1 MTGMQELWQAF
12 DAVLG
17 GGETSALLVVGPPR
31 CGKTEFAFEALMRAL
46 ERNHG
51 GGAMMT
57 VSGRVTAD
65 RLGNRAIRRMGASMK
80 ARPVTTLS
88 ALAFAVIADARRYED
103 LPAPRLLNGAEQ
115 DALLRRVVA
124 AHLGHAEA
132 GNLCDTCVLLRE
144 YFADDRWTDTVAPAR
159 EQSGGATT
167 MAMFERGVSSS
178 FVDQLRDMLA
188 RINELG
194 ASFAHEREYVGE
206 AAGTGRNAD
215 RIAVQWR
222 LAFALRREYVRAIEH
237 TYPGEYRLDA
247 SRLLVEAAA
256 VLRRVQAE
264 EVRLQPETVPAVLV
278 VDDFHDATLAGL
290 RFLEALAVAGVRLV
304 LVGNPDEAV
313 QTFRGSYP
321 EYLMG
326 CAVRGPLHAALHRI
340 PVSDTPAD
348 AAAPTYRD
356 LLASRISLSIPSP
369 EPDDTPMPQ
378 RPGKLPRYAGS
389 LPIRRLDEPGANAD
403 AGLGTSR
410 LEDGT
415 VATTLYKSPREEMDD
430 VVWRMKRLHLDQGIA
445 WNDMAIIAHD
455 NATVRSFGERLRRD
469 GVPVRY
475 SSVTRPLKDEP
486 FVQGLFALIELA
498 LLRRR
503 GIDAVDLPL
512 ATLSSYVRAR
522 VATLM
527 ACPLVAAGTQSA
539 EGAPA
544 RLAPVESAMS
554 ALESLAAVVQESAE
568 AVGADGQRHLAAL
581 IESWERYRDAVNE
594 HRQAARRA
602 AAVNV
607 DDGVLTGETADDELP
622 FGQRAMYL
630 MLAFDNPK
638 APATPVLDSLGAI
651 LGRDPQAVAFRRLW
665 DMVGRVADGMDRL
678 PNREAQYTLALAWNE
693 TGVAGSW
700 QRAALRNDVAGRA
713 ANDRLDVAMRLFQ
726 FAADGSAGED
736 IVAFMDQVRSMQ
748 IEADSL
754 AHVGPVEQAV
764 TLTTPA
770 GAAGNHWRHVWLPAV
785 QQDVWPNLAERA
797 TLFGGEDLADLM
809 LHGRIGDADPT
820 HCDARLA
827 AVLSSEKKNLLVAVT
842 RADETLTISATWNED
857 CTPSDFLYGYLP
869 ERFIRQR
876 DEAVFTRP
884 GGEAV
889 HDGDAISH
897 AGLDAD
903 PRGLVTAARITL
915 ACHGADSP
923 EGQDAASALALLAE
937 HGVRSA
943 DPEHWY
949 FVDLP
954 HDGAT
959 GGEAES
965 RAEARGGRHIVTL
978 SPSSVDG
985 IWSCPVCW
993 LLERRCSG
1001 PQSGGVHAGFGTI
1014 VHEVAQRGSEERLDM
1029 PGSMAAESTES
1040 RIAAVTERLMA
1051 IYRSLRRDPQGID
1064 SPTDRYDA
1072 MKLDRSAET
1081 MLTNIASYFVNGCD
1095 AAYPFRNAQY
1105 MSVGA
1110 LERAECEVEF
1120 TARFDIDDML
1130 AAYNAIPGIEPMT
1143 SGELLA
1149 VMGTL
1154 VGGWPE
1160 GMCDDLTIRL
1170 SGRIDRLEHRRYQD
1184 GREAVRLIDYK
1195 TGRKYA
1201 ITQIFNDLQLVCY
1214 QLGLAFPED
1223 RGCVGPS
1230 PRMPYIAQSGLFFVR
1245 EDDGPSR
1252 SREVESLHQPALL
1265 RNGAWNTEP
1274 FTLRY
1279 YFKDPQYLE
1288 IPELPETPPAGVRA
1302 AAWDQIVR
1310 LRGSQTLWAL
1320 TMVARVF
1327 YAAAASRSSLLIAH
1341 PTPDHVKHCRM
1352 KASCPACAGELN
1364 TVYETRQA

>member
-1 MTGMQELWQAF
+1 MTGMQELWQTF

-17 GGETSALLVVGPPR
+17 GGEASALLVVGPPR

-65 RLGNRAIRRMGASMK
+65 RLGDRAIRRMGASMK

-124 AHLGHAEA
+124 AHLDHAEA

-215 RIAVQWR
+215 RTAVQWR

-256 VLRRVQAE
+256 VLRRVQVE
-264 EVRLQPETVPAVLV
+264 EVRLQPETVPSVLV

-290 RFLEALAVAGVRLV
+290 RFLEALAAAGVRLV

-403 AGLGTSR
+403 AGLGTSP

-415 VATTLYKSPREEMDD
+415 VSTALYKSPREEMDD
-430 VVWRMKRLHLDQGIA
+430 VVWRMKRLHLDRGIA

-512 ATLSSYVRAR
+512 AALSSYVRAR

-527 ACPLVAAGTQSA
+527 ACPLVTAGTQSA

-544 RLAPVESAMS
+544 RLAPVESAMA
-554 ALESLAAVVQESAE
+554 ALESLAGVVQESAE
-568 AVGADGQRHLAAL
+568 TAGAEGQRHLAAL
-581 IESWERYRDAVNE
+581 IESWDRYRDAVDE
-594 HRQAARRA
+594 RRQAARRA
-602 AAVNV
+602 AAVSV
-607 DDGVLTGETADDELP
+607 DDGVLTGESADDELP

-630 MLAFDNPK
+630 MLAFDDPK

-651 LGRDPQAVAFRRLW
+651 LGRDPQAVAFRRMW

-678 PNREAQYTLALAWNE
+678 PNREAQYTLALAWNA
-693 TGVAGSW
+693 TGVAGVW

-754 AHVGPVEQAV
+754 AHVGPIEQAV

-809 LHGRIGDADPT
+809 LHGRIGGADPAG
-820 HCDARLA
+820 CDPRLA

-884 GGEAV
+884 GGQSA
-889 HDGDAISH
+889 DDDAESH

-903 PRGLVTAARITL
+903 PRGLVTAARIAL

-923 EGQDAASALALLAE
+923 EGRDAASALALLAE
-937 HGVRSA
+937 HGVRAA
-943 DPEHWY
+943 DPKQWY
-949 FVDLP
+949 FVDTADEDTS
-954 HDGAT
+954 DG
-959 GGEAES
+959 GPEGRSGS
-965 RAEARGGRHIVTL
+965 RNERHTVTL
-978 SPSSVDG
+978 SPSSVDS

-1001 PQSGGVHAGFGTI
+1001 PQSGGVRAGFGTL

-1029 PGSMAAESTES
+1029 PGAVAAEGAGN
-1040 RIAAVTERLMA
+1040 RIAAVSERLMA
-1051 IYRSLRRDPQGID
+1051 IYRSLRRDPQTIE
-1064 SPTDRYDA
+1064 SPTDRYA
-1072 MKLDRSAET
+1072 ALQLDRSAET
-1081 MLTNIASYFVNGCD
+1081 MMTHIATYFVNGCNP
-1095 AAYPFRNAQY
+1095 AYPFRNAEY

-1110 LERAECEVEF
+1110 LERVECEAEF
-1120 TARFDIDDML
+1120 TARFDVGDIL
-1130 AAYNAIPGIEPMT
+1130 AAYNAIPGVEPMT

-1160 GMCDDLTIRL
+1160 GICDDLTIRL

>member
-1 MTGMQELWQAF
+1 MTGMQELWQTF

-17 GGETSALLVVGPPR
+17 GGEASALLVVGPPR

-65 RLGNRAIRRMGASMK
+65 RLGDRAIRRMGASMK

-124 AHLGHAEA
+124 AHLDHAEA

-215 RIAVQWR
+215 RTAVQWR

-290 RFLEALAVAGVRLV
+290 RFLEALAAAGVRLV

-415 VATTLYKSPREEMDD
+415 VATALYKSPREEMDD

-568 AVGADGQRHLAAL
+568 TVGADGQRHLAAL

-665 DMVGRVADGMDRL
+665 DMIGRVADGMDWL

-713 ANDRLDVAMRLFQ
+713 ANDRLDVVMRLFQ

-809 LHGRIGDADPT
+809 LHGRIGGADPAG
-820 HCDARLA
+820 CDPRLA

-884 GGEAV
+884 GGQSA
-889 HDGDAISH
+889 DDDAESH

-903 PRGLVTAARITL
+903 PRGLVTAARIAL

-923 EGQDAASALALLAE
+923 EGRDAASALALLAE
-937 HGVRSA
+937 HGVRAA
-943 DPEHWY
+943 DPKQWY
-949 FVDLP
+949 FVDTADEDTS
-954 HDGAT
+954 DG
-959 GGEAES
+959 GPEGRSGS
-965 RAEARGGRHIVTL
+965 RNERHTVTL
-978 SPSSVDG
+978 SPSSVDS

-1001 PQSGGVHAGFGTI
+1001 PQSGGVRAGFGTL

-1029 PGSMAAESTES
+1029 PGAVATEGAGN
-1040 RIAAVTERLMA
+1040 RIAAVSERLMA
-1051 IYRSLRRDPQGID
+1051 IYRSLRRDPQTIE
-1064 SPTDRYDA
+1064 SPTDRYA
-1072 MKLDRSAET
+1072 ALQLDRSAET
-1081 MLTNIASYFVNGCD
+1081 MMTHIATYFVNGCNP
-1095 AAYPFRNAQY
+1095 AYPFRNAEY

-1110 LERAECEVEF
+1110 LERVECEAEF

-1160 GMCDDLTIRL
+1160 GICDDLTIRL
-1170 SGRIDRLEHRRYQD
+1170 SGRIDRLEHRRYGD

-1252 SREVESLHQPALL
+1252 SFEVESLHQPALL

-1274 FTLRY
+1274 FAGRY
-1279 YFKDPQYLE
+1279 HYKDPKYLE

-1302 AAWDQIVR
+1302 AAWNQIIR
-1310 LRGSQTLWAL
+1310 LRGTQTLWAL
-1320 TMVARVF
+1320 TMAARVF

>member
-1 MTGMQELWQAF
+1 MQELWQTF

-17 GGETSALLVVGPPR
+17 GGEASALLVVGPPR

-65 RLGNRAIRRMGASMK
+65 RLGDRAIRRMGASMK

-124 AHLGHAEA
+124 AHLDHAEA

-215 RIAVQWR
+215 RTAVQWR

-237 TYPGEYRLDA
+237 TYPSEYRLDA

-256 VLRRVQAE
+256 VLRRVQVE
-264 EVRLQPETVPAVLV
+264 EVRLQPETVPSVLV

-290 RFLEALAVAGVRLV
+290 RFLEALSAAGVRLV

-389 LPIRRLDEPGANAD
+389 LPIRRLDAPGANVD
-403 AGLGTSR
+403 AGLGASP

-415 VATTLYKSPREEMDD
+415 VSTALYKSPREEMDD
-430 VVWRMKRLHLDQGIA
+430 VVWRMKRLHLDRGIA

-512 ATLSSYVRAR
+512 AALSSYVRAR

-527 ACPLVAAGTQSA
+527 ACPLVTAGTQSA

-544 RLAPVESAMS
+544 RLAPVESAMA
-554 ALESLAAVVQESAE
+554 ALESLAGVVQESAE
-568 AVGADGQRHLAAL
+568 TAGAEGQRHLAAL
-581 IESWERYRDAVNE
+581 IESWDRYRDAVDE
-594 HRQAARRA
+594 RRQAARRA
-602 AAVNV
+602 AAVSV
-607 DDGVLTGETADDELP
+607 DDGVLTGESADDELP
-622 FGQRAMYL
+622 FGQHAMYL
-630 MLAFDNPK
+630 MLAFDDPK

-651 LGRDPQAVAFRRLW
+651 LGRDPQVVAFRRMW
-665 DMVGRVADGMDRL
+665 DMVGRVADGMGRL
-678 PNREAQYTLALAWNE
+678 SNREAQYTLALAWNA
-693 TGVAGSW
+693 TGVAGVW

-809 LHGRIGDADPT
+809 LHGRIGGADPAG
-820 HCDARLA
+820 CDPRLA

-884 GGEAV
+884 GGQSA
-889 HDGDAISH
+889 DDDAESH

-903 PRGLVTAARITL
+903 PRGLVTAARIAL

-923 EGQDAASALALLAE
+923 EGRDAASALALLAE
-937 HGVRSA
+937 HGVRAA
-943 DPEHWY
+943 DPKQWY
-949 FVDLP
+949 FVDTADEDTS
-954 HDGAT
+954 DG
-959 GGEAES
+959 GPEGRSGS
-965 RAEARGGRHIVTL
+965 RNERHTVTL
-978 SPSSVDG
+978 SPSSVDS

-1001 PQSGGVHAGFGTI
+1001 PQSGGVRAGFGTL

-1029 PGSMAAESTES
+1029 PGAVAAEGAGN
-1040 RIAAVTERLMA
+1040 RIAAVSERLMA
-1051 IYRSLRRDPQGID
+1051 IYRSLRRDPQTIE
-1064 SPTDRYDA
+1064 SPTDRYA
-1072 MKLDRSAET
+1072 ALQLDRSAET
-1081 MLTNIASYFVNGCD
+1081 MMTHIATYFVNGCNP
-1095 AAYPFRNAQY
+1095 AYPFRNAEY

-1110 LERAECEVEF
+1110 LERVECEAEF

-1160 GMCDDLTIRL
+1160 GICDDLTIRL

-1245 EDDGPSR
+1245 EDDGPSH

>member
-1 MTGMQELWQAF
+1 MQELWQTF

-17 GGETSALLVVGPPR
+17 GGEASALLVVGPPR

-65 RLGNRAIRRMGASMK
+65 RLGDRAIRRMGASMK

-124 AHLGHAEA
+124 AHLDHAEA

-215 RIAVQWR
+215 RTAVQWR

-256 VLRRVQAE
+256 VLRRVQVE
-264 EVRLQPETVPAVLV
+264 EVRLQPETVPSVLV

-290 RFLEALAVAGVRLV
+290 RFLEALAAAGVRLV

-389 LPIRRLDEPGANAD
+389 LPIRRLDAPGANVD
-403 AGLGTSR
+403 AGLGASP

-415 VATTLYKSPREEMDD
+415 VSTALYKSPREEMDD
-430 VVWRMKRLHLDQGIA
+430 VVWRMKRLHLDRGIA

-512 ATLSSYVRAR
+512 AALSSYVRAR

-527 ACPLVAAGTQSA
+527 ACPLVTAGTQSA

-544 RLAPVESAMS
+544 RLAPVESAMA
-554 ALESLAAVVQESAE
+554 ALESLAGVVQESAE
-568 AVGADGQRHLAAL
+568 TAGAEGQRHLAAL
-581 IESWERYRDAVNE
+581 IESWDRYRDAVDE
-594 HRQAARRA
+594 RRQAARRA
-602 AAVNV
+602 AAVSV
-607 DDGVLTGETADDELP
+607 DDGVLTGESADDELP
-622 FGQRAMYL
+622 FGQHAMYL
-630 MLAFDNPK
+630 MLAFDDPK

-651 LGRDPQAVAFRRLW
+651 LGRDPQAVAFRRMW
-665 DMVGRVADGMDRL
+665 DMVGRVADGMGRL
-678 PNREAQYTLALAWNE
+678 SNREAQYTLALAWNA
-693 TGVAGSW
+693 TGVAGVW

-754 AHVGPVEQAV
+754 AHVGPIEQAV

-809 LHGRIGDADPT
+809 LHGRIGGADPAG
-820 HCDARLA
+820 CDPRLA

-884 GGEAV
+884 GGQSA
-889 HDGDAISH
+889 DDDAESH

-903 PRGLVTAARITL
+903 PRGLVTAARIAL

-923 EGQDAASALALLAE
+923 EGRDAASALALLAE
-937 HGVRSA
+937 HGVRAA
-943 DPEHWY
+943 DPKQWY
-949 FVDLP
+949 FVDTADEDTS
-954 HDGAT
+954 DG
-959 GGEAES
+959 GPEGRSGS
-965 RAEARGGRHIVTL
+965 RNERHTVTL
-978 SPSSVDG
+978 SPSSVDS

-1001 PQSGGVHAGFGTI
+1001 PQSGGVRAGFGTL

-1029 PGSMAAESTES
+1029 PGAVAAEGAGN
-1040 RIAAVTERLMA
+1040 RIAAVSERLMA
-1051 IYRSLRRDPQGID
+1051 IYRSLRRDPQTIE
-1064 SPTDRYDA
+1064 SPTDRYA
-1072 MKLDRSAET
+1072 ALQLDRSAET
-1081 MLTNIASYFVNGCD
+1081 MMTHIAAYFVNGCNP
-1095 AAYPFRNAQY
+1095 AYPFRNAEY

-1110 LERAECEVEF
+1110 LERVECEAEF

-1160 GMCDDLTIRL
+1160 GICDDLTIRL

>member
-17 GGETSALLVVGPPR
+17 GGEASALLVVGPPR

-65 RLGNRAIRRMGASMK
+65 RLGDRAIRRMGASMK

-124 AHLGHAEA
+124 AHLDHAEA

-144 YFADDRWTDTVAPAR
+144 YFADDRWTDTVAPVR

-215 RIAVQWR
+215 RTAVQWR

-256 VLRRVQAE
+256 VLRRVQVE
-264 EVRLQPETVPAVLV
+264 EVRLQPETVPSVLV

-290 RFLEALAVAGVRLV
+290 RFLEALAAAGVRLV

-403 AGLGTSR
+403 AGLGASP
-410 LEDGT
+410 LEDDT
-415 VATTLYKSPREEMDD
+415 VSTALYKSPREEMDD

-512 ATLSSYVRAR
+512 AALSSYVRAR

-527 ACPLVAAGTQSA
+527 ACPLVTAGTQSA
-539 EGAPA
+539 ESAPA
-544 RLAPVESAMS
+544 RLAPVESAMA
-554 ALESLAAVVQESAE
+554 ALESLAGVVQESAE
-568 AVGADGQRHLAAL
+568 TAGAEGQRHLAAL
-581 IESWERYRDAVNE
+581 IESWDRYRDAVDE
-594 HRQAARRA
+594 RRQAARRA
-602 AAVNV
+602 AAVSV
-607 DDGVLTGETADDELP
+607 DDGVLTGESADDELP
-622 FGQRAMYL
+622 FGQHAMYL
-630 MLAFDNPK
+630 MLAFDDPK

-651 LGRDPQAVAFRRLW
+651 LGRDPQAVAFRRMW
-665 DMVGRVADGMDRL
+665 DMVGRVADGMGRL
-678 PNREAQYTLALAWNE
+678 SNREAQYTLALAWNA
-693 TGVAGSW
+693 TGVAGVW

-809 LHGRIGDADPT
+809 LHGRIGGADPAG
-820 HCDARLA
+820 CDPRLA

-884 GGEAV
+884 GGQSA
-889 HDGDAISH
+889 DDDAESH

-903 PRGLVTAARITL
+903 PRGLVTAARIAL

-923 EGQDAASALALLAE
+923 EGRDAASALALLAE
-937 HGVRSA
+937 HGVRAA
-943 DPEHWY
+943 DPKQWY
-949 FVDLP
+949 FVDTADEDTS
-954 HDGAT
+954 DG
-959 GGEAES
+959 GPEGRSGS
-965 RAEARGGRHIVTL
+965 RNERHTVTL
-978 SPSSVDG
+978 SPSSVDS

-1001 PQSGGVHAGFGTI
+1001 PQSGGVRAGFGTL

-1029 PGSMAAESTES
+1029 PGAVAAEGTES

-1051 IYRSLRRDPQGID
+1051 IYRSLRRDPQTIE
-1064 SPTDRYDA
+1064 SPTDRYA
-1072 MKLDRSAET
+1072 ALQLDRSAET
-1081 MLTNIASYFVNGCD
+1081 MMTHIATYFVNGCNP
-1095 AAYPFRNAQY
+1095 AYPFRNAEY

-1110 LERAECEVEF
+1110 LERVECEAEF
-1120 TARFDIDDML
+1120 TARFDVGDIL
-1130 AAYNAIPGIEPMT
+1130 AAYNAIPGVEPMT

-1160 GMCDDLTIRL
+1160 GICDDLTIRL

-1279 YFKDPQYLE
+1279 CFKDPQYLE

>member
-1 MTGMQELWQAF
+1 MTGMQELWQTF

-17 GGETSALLVVGPPR
+17 GGEASALLVVGPPR
-31 CGKTEFAFEALMRAL
+31 CGKTEFALEALMRAL

-65 RLGNRAIRRMGASMK
+65 RLGDRAIRRMGASMK
-80 ARPVTTLS
+80 ARPVTTLL

-124 AHLGHAEA
+124 AHLDHAEA

-215 RIAVQWR
+215 RTAVQWR

-290 RFLEALAVAGVRLV
+290 RFLEALAAAGVRLV

-415 VATTLYKSPREEMDD
+415 VATALYKSPREEMDD

-568 AVGADGQRHLAAL
+568 TVGADGQRHLAAL

-665 DMVGRVADGMDRL
+665 DMIGRVADGMDWL

-809 LHGRIGDADPT
+809 LHGRIGGADPAG
-820 HCDARLA
+820 CDPRLA

-884 GGEAV
+884 GGQSA
-889 HDGDAISH
+889 DDDAESH

-903 PRGLVTAARITL
+903 PRGLVTAARIAL

-923 EGQDAASALALLAE
+923 EGRDAASALALLAE
-937 HGVRSA
+937 HGVRAA
-943 DPEHWY
+943 DPKQWY
-949 FVDLP
+949 FVDTADEDTS
-954 HDGAT
+954 DG
-959 GGEAES
+959 GPEGRSGS
-965 RAEARGGRHIVTL
+965 RNERHTVTL
-978 SPSSVDG
+978 SPSSVDS

-1001 PQSGGVHAGFGTI
+1001 PQSGGVRAGFGTL

-1029 PGSMAAESTES
+1029 PGAVATEGAGN
-1040 RIAAVTERLMA
+1040 RIAAVSERLMA
-1051 IYRSLRRDPQGID
+1051 IYRSLRRDPQTIE
-1064 SPTDRYDA
+1064 SPTDRYA
-1072 MKLDRSAET
+1072 ALQLDRSAET
-1081 MLTNIASYFVNGCD
+1081 MMTHIATYFVNGCNP
-1095 AAYPFRNAQY
+1095 AYPFRNAEY

-1110 LERAECEVEF
+1110 LERVECEAEF

-1160 GMCDDLTIRL
+1160 GICDDLTIRL
-1170 SGRIDRLEHRRYQD
+1170 SGRIDRLEHRRYGD

-1274 FTLRY
+1274 FAGRY
-1279 YFKDPQYLE
+1279 HYKDPKYLE

-1302 AAWDQIVR
+1302 AAWNQIIR
-1310 LRGSQTLWAL
+1310 LRGTQTLWAL
-1320 TMVARVF
+1320 TMAARVF

>member
-1 MTGMQELWQAF
+1 MTGMQELWQTF

-17 GGETSALLVVGPPR
+17 GGEASALLVVGPPR

-124 AHLGHAEA
+124 AHLDHAEA

-167 MAMFERGVSSS
+167 MAMFERGVSSA
-178 FVDQLRDMLA
+178 FVDQLRDTLA

-215 RIAVQWR
+215 RTAVQWR

-256 VLRRVQAE
+256 VLRRVQVE
-264 EVRLQPETVPAVLV
+264 EVRLQPETVPSVLV

-290 RFLEALAVAGVRLV
+290 RFLEALSAAGVRLV

-415 VATTLYKSPREEMDD
+415 VATALYKSPREEMDD

-568 AVGADGQRHLAAL
+568 TVGADGQRHLAAL

-665 DMVGRVADGMDRL
+665 DMIGRVADGMDWL

-809 LHGRIGDADPT
+809 LHGRIGGADPAG
-820 HCDARLA
+820 CDPRLA

-884 GGEAV
+884 GGQSA
-889 HDGDAISH
+889 DDDAESH

-903 PRGLVTAARITL
+903 PRGLVTAARIAL

-923 EGQDAASALALLAE
+923 EGRDAASALALLAE
-937 HGVRSA
+937 HGVRAA
-943 DPEHWY
+943 DPKQWY
-949 FVDLP
+949 FVDTADEDTS
-954 HDGAT
+954 DG
-959 GGEAES
+959 GPEGRSGS
-965 RAEARGGRHIVTL
+965 RNERHTVTL
-978 SPSSVDG
+978 SPSSVDS

-1001 PQSGGVHAGFGTI
+1001 PQSGGVRAGFGTL

-1029 PGSMAAESTES
+1029 PGAVATEGAGN
-1040 RIAAVTERLMA
+1040 RIAAVSERLMA
-1051 IYRSLRRDPQGID
+1051 IYRSLRRDPQTIE
-1064 SPTDRYDA
+1064 SPTDRYA
-1072 MKLDRSAET
+1072 ALQLDRSAET
-1081 MLTNIASYFVNGCD
+1081 MMTHIATYFVNGCNP
-1095 AAYPFRNAQY
+1095 AYPFRNAEY

-1110 LERAECEVEF
+1110 LERVECEAEF

-1160 GMCDDLTIRL
+1160 GICDDLTIRL
-1170 SGRIDRLEHRRYQD
+1170 SGRIDRLEHRRYGD

-1274 FTLRY
+1274 FAGRY
-1279 YFKDPQYLE
+1279 HYKDPKYLE

-1302 AAWDQIVR
+1302 AAWNQIIR
-1310 LRGSQTLWAL
+1310 LRGTQTLWAL
-1320 TMVARVF
+1320 TMAARVF

>member
-1 MTGMQELWQAF
+1 MQELWQTF

-17 GGETSALLVVGPPR
+17 GGEASALLVVGPPR

-65 RLGNRAIRRMGASMK
+65 RLGDRAIRRMGASMK

-124 AHLGHAEA
+124 AHLDHAEA

-215 RIAVQWR
+215 RTAVQWR

-256 VLRRVQAE
+256 VLRRVQVE
-264 EVRLQPETVPAVLV
+264 EVRLQPETVPSVLV

-290 RFLEALAVAGVRLV
+290 RFLEALAAAGVRLV

-326 CAVRGPLHAALHRI
+326 CAVRGPLHAALHRM

-389 LPIRRLDEPGANAD
+389 LPIRRLDAPGANVD
-403 AGLGTSR
+403 AGLGTSP

-415 VATTLYKSPREEMDD
+415 VSTALYKSPREEMDD

-512 ATLSSYVRAR
+512 TTLSSYVRAR

-527 ACPLVAAGTQSA
+527 ACPLVTAGTQSA

-544 RLAPVESAMS
+544 RLAPVESAMA
-554 ALESLAAVVQESAE
+554 ALESLAGVVQESAE
-568 AVGADGQRHLAAL
+568 TAGAEGQRHLAAL
-581 IESWERYRDAVNE
+581 IESWDRYRDAVDE
-594 HRQAARRA
+594 RRQAARRA
-602 AAVNV
+602 AAVSV
-607 DDGVLTGETADDELP
+607 DDGVLTGESADDELP
-622 FGQRAMYL
+622 FGQHAMYL
-630 MLAFDNPK
+630 MLAFDDPK

-651 LGRDPQAVAFRRLW
+651 LGRDPQAVAFRRMW
-665 DMVGRVADGMDRL
+665 NMVGRVADGMGRL
-678 PNREAQYTLALAWNE
+678 SNREAQYTLALAWNA
-693 TGVAGSW
+693 TGVAGVW

-809 LHGRIGDADPT
+809 LHGRIGGADPAG
-820 HCDARLA
+820 CDPRLA

-884 GGEAV
+884 GGQSA
-889 HDGDAISH
+889 DDDAESH

-903 PRGLVTAARITL
+903 PRGLVTAARIAL

-923 EGQDAASALALLAE
+923 EGRDAASALALLAE
-937 HGVRSA
+937 HGVRAA
-943 DPEHWY
+943 DPKQWY
-949 FVDLP
+949 FVDTADEDTS
-954 HDGAT
+954 DG
-959 GGEAES
+959 GPEGRSGS
-965 RAEARGGRHIVTL
+965 RNERHTVTL
-978 SPSSVDG
+978 SPSSVDS

-1001 PQSGGVHAGFGTI
+1001 PQSGGVRAGFGTL

-1029 PGSMAAESTES
+1029 PGAVAAEGAGN
-1040 RIAAVTERLMA
+1040 RIAVVSERLMA
-1051 IYRSLRRDPQGID
+1051 IYRSLRRDPQTIE
-1064 SPTDRYDA
+1064 SPTDRYA
-1072 MKLDRSAET
+1072 ALQLDRSAET
-1081 MLTNIASYFVNGCD
+1081 MMTHIATYFVNGCNP
-1095 AAYPFRNAQY
+1095 AYPFRNAEY

-1110 LERAECEVEF
+1110 LERVECEAEF

-1160 GMCDDLTIRL
+1160 GICDDLTIRL

-1279 YFKDPQYLE
+1279 CFKDPQYLE

-1302 AAWDQIVR
+1302 ATWDQIVR

>member
-1 MTGMQELWQAF
+1 MQELWQTF

-17 GGETSALLVVGPPR
+17 GGEASALLVVGPPR

-65 RLGNRAIRRMGASMK
+65 RLGDRAIRRMGASMK

-124 AHLGHAEA
+124 AHLDHAEA

-215 RIAVQWR
+215 RTAVQWR

-256 VLRRVQAE
+256 VLRRVQVE
-264 EVRLQPETVPAVLV
+264 EVRLQPETVPSVLV

-290 RFLEALAVAGVRLV
+290 RFLEALSAAGVRLV

-389 LPIRRLDEPGANAD
+389 LPIRRLDAPGANVD
-403 AGLGTSR
+403 AGLGASP

-415 VATTLYKSPREEMDD
+415 VSTALYKSPREEMDD
-430 VVWRMKRLHLDQGIA
+430 VVWRMKRLHLDRRIA

-512 ATLSSYVRAR
+512 AALSSYVRAR

-527 ACPLVAAGTQSA
+527 ACPLVTAGTQSA

-544 RLAPVESAMS
+544 RLAPVESAMA
-554 ALESLAAVVQESAE
+554 ALESLAGVVQESAE
-568 AVGADGQRHLAAL
+568 TAGAEGQRHLAAL
-581 IESWERYRDAVNE
+581 IESWDRYRDAVDE
-594 HRQAARRA
+594 RRQAARRA
-602 AAVNV
+602 AAVSV
-607 DDGVLTGETADDELP
+607 DDGVLTGESADDELP
-622 FGQRAMYL
+622 FGQHAMYL
-630 MLAFDNPK
+630 MLAFDDPK

-651 LGRDPQAVAFRRLW
+651 LGRDPQAVAFRRMW
-665 DMVGRVADGMDRL
+665 DMVGRVADGMGRL
-678 PNREAQYTLALAWNE
+678 SNREAQYTLALAWNA
-693 TGVAGSW
+693 TGVAGVW

-754 AHVGPVEQAV
+754 AHVGPIEQAV

-809 LHGRIGDADPT
+809 LHGRIGGADPAG
-820 HCDARLA
+820 CDPRLA

-884 GGEAV
+884 GGQSA
-889 HDGDAISH
+889 DDDAESH

-903 PRGLVTAARITL
+903 PRGLVTAARIAL

-923 EGQDAASALALLAE
+923 EGRDAASALALLAE
-937 HGVRSA
+937 HGVRAA
-943 DPEHWY
+943 DPKQWY
-949 FVDLP
+949 FVDTADEDTS
-954 HDGAT
+954 DG
-959 GGEAES
+959 GPEGRSGS
-965 RAEARGGRHIVTL
+965 RNERHTVTL
-978 SPSSVDG
+978 SPSSVDS

-1001 PQSGGVHAGFGTI
+1001 PQSGGVRAGFGTL

-1029 PGSMAAESTES
+1029 PGAVAAEGAGN
-1040 RIAAVTERLMA
+1040 RIAAVSERLMA
-1051 IYRSLRRDPQGID
+1051 IYRSLRRDPQTIE
-1064 SPTDRYDA
+1064 SPTDRYA
-1072 MKLDRSAET
+1072 ALQLDRSAET
-1081 MLTNIASYFVNGCD
+1081 MMTHIATYFVNGCNP
-1095 AAYPFRNAQY
+1095 AYPFRNAEY

-1110 LERAECEVEF
+1110 LERVECEAEF

-1160 GMCDDLTIRL
+1160 GICDDLTIRL

-1288 IPELPETPPAGVRA
+1288 IPELPETPPAGVRT

-1341 PTPDHVKHCRM
+1341 PTPDHAKHCRM

>member
-264 EVRLQPETVPAVLV
+264 EVRLQPETVPSVLV

-290 RFLEALAVAGVRLV
+290 RFLEALAAAGVRLV

-403 AGLGTSR
+403 AGLGASP

-415 VATTLYKSPREEMDD
+415 VSTALYKSPREEMDD

-539 EGAPA
+539 EGAPT

-607 DDGVLTGETADDELP
+607 DDGVLTGESADDELP

-630 MLAFDNPK
+630 MLVFDDPK
-638 APATPVLDSLGAI
+638 TPATPVLDSLGAI

-665 DMVGRVADGMDRL
+665 DMVGRVADGMGRL
-678 PNREAQYTLALAWNE
+678 SNREAQYTLALAWNE
-693 TGVAGSW
+693 TGVAGAW

-809 LHGRIGDADPT
+809 LHGRIGGADPAG
-820 HCDARLA
+820 CDPRLA

-884 GGEAV
+884 GGQSA
-889 HDGDAISH
+889 DDDAESH

-903 PRGLVTAARITL
+903 PRGLVTAARIAL

-923 EGQDAASALALLAE
+923 EGRDAASALALLAE
-937 HGVRSA
+937 HGVRAA
-943 DPEHWY
+943 DPKQWY
-949 FVDLP
+949 FVDTADEDTS
-954 HDGAT
+954 DG
-959 GGEAES
+959 GPEGRSGS
-965 RAEARGGRHIVTL
+965 RNERHTVTL
-978 SPSSVDG
+978 SPSSVDS

-1001 PQSGGVHAGFGTI
+1001 PQSGGVRAGFGTL

-1029 PGSMAAESTES
+1029 PGAVAAEGAGN
-1040 RIAAVTERLMA
+1040 RIAAVSERLMA
-1051 IYRSLRRDPQGID
+1051 IYRSLRRDPQTIE
-1064 SPTDRYDA
+1064 SPTDRYA
-1072 MKLDRSAET
+1072 ALQLDRSAET
-1081 MLTNIASYFVNGCD
+1081 MMTHIATYFVNGCNP
-1095 AAYPFRNAQY
+1095 AYPFRNAEY

-1110 LERAECEVEF
+1110 LERVECEAEF

-1160 GMCDDLTIRL
+1160 GICDDLTIRL

>member
-1 MTGMQELWQAF
+1 MQELWQTF

-17 GGETSALLVVGPPR
+17 GGEASALLVVGPPR

-65 RLGNRAIRRMGASMK
+65 RLGDRAIRRMGASMK

-124 AHLGHAEA
+124 AHLDHAEA

-215 RIAVQWR
+215 RTAVQWR

-256 VLRRVQAE
+256 VLRRVQVE
-264 EVRLQPETVPAVLV
+264 EVRLQPETVPSVLV

-290 RFLEALAVAGVRLV
+290 RFLEALAAAGVRLV

-389 LPIRRLDEPGANAD
+389 LPIRRLDAPGANVD
-403 AGLGTSR
+403 AGLGASP

-415 VATTLYKSPREEMDD
+415 VSTALYKSPREEMDD

-512 ATLSSYVRAR
+512 AALSSYVRAR

-527 ACPLVAAGTQSA
+527 ACPLVTAGTQSA

-544 RLAPVESAMS
+544 RLAPVESAMA
-554 ALESLAAVVQESAE
+554 ALESLAGVVQESAE
-568 AVGADGQRHLAAL
+568 TAGAEGQRHLAAL
-581 IESWERYRDAVNE
+581 IESWDRYRDAVDE
-594 HRQAARRA
+594 RRQAARRA
-602 AAVNV
+602 AAVSV
-607 DDGVLTGETADDELP
+607 DDGVLTGESADDELP
-622 FGQRAMYL
+622 FGQHAMYL
-630 MLAFDNPK
+630 MLAFDDPK

-651 LGRDPQAVAFRRLW
+651 LGRDPQAVAFRRMW
-665 DMVGRVADGMDRL
+665 DMVGRVADGMGRL
-678 PNREAQYTLALAWNE
+678 SNREAQYTLALAWNA
-693 TGVAGSW
+693 TGVAGVW

-809 LHGRIGDADPT
+809 LHGRIGGADPAG
-820 HCDARLA
+820 CDPRLA

-884 GGEAV
+884 GGQSA
-889 HDGDAISH
+889 DDDAESH

-903 PRGLVTAARITL
+903 PRGLVTAARIAL

-923 EGQDAASALALLAE
+923 EGRDAASALALLAE
-937 HGVRSA
+937 HGVRAA
-943 DPEHWY
+943 DPKQWY
-949 FVDLP
+949 FVDTADEDTS
-954 HDGAT
+954 DG
-959 GGEAES
+959 GPEGRSGS
-965 RAEARGGRHIVTL
+965 RNERHTVTL
-978 SPSSVDG
+978 SPSSVDS

-1001 PQSGGVHAGFGTI
+1001 PQSGGVRAGFGTL

-1029 PGSMAAESTES
+1029 PGAVAAEGTES

-1051 IYRSLRRDPQGID
+1051 IYRSLRRDPQTIE
-1064 SPTDRYDA
+1064 SPTDRYA
-1072 MKLDRSAET
+1072 ALQLDRSAET
-1081 MLTNIASYFVNGCD
+1081 MMTHIATYFVNGCNP
-1095 AAYPFRNAQY
+1095 AYPFRNAEY

-1110 LERAECEVEF
+1110 LERVECEAEF
-1120 TARFDIDDML
+1120 TARFDVGDIL
-1130 AAYNAIPGIEPMT
+1130 AAYNAIPGVEPMT

-1160 GMCDDLTIRL
+1160 GICDDLTIRL

>member
-17 GGETSALLVVGPPR
+17 GGEASALLVVGPPR

-65 RLGNRAIRRMGASMK
+65 RLGDRAIRRMGASMK

-124 AHLGHAEA
+124 AHLDHAEA

-215 RIAVQWR
+215 RTAVQWR

-290 RFLEALAVAGVRLV
+290 RFLEALAAAGVRLV

-415 VATTLYKSPREEMDD
+415 VATALYKSPREEMDD

-568 AVGADGQRHLAAL
+568 TVGADGQRHLAAL

-665 DMVGRVADGMDRL
+665 DMIGRVADGMDWL

-713 ANDRLDVAMRLFQ
+713 ANDRLDVVMRLFQ

-809 LHGRIGDADPT
+809 LHGRIGGADPAG
-820 HCDARLA
+820 CDPRLA

-884 GGEAV
+884 GGQSA
-889 HDGDAISH
+889 DDDAESH

-903 PRGLVTAARITL
+903 PRGLVTAARIAL

-923 EGQDAASALALLAE
+923 EGRDAASALALLAE
-937 HGVRSA
+937 HGVRAA
-943 DPEHWY
+943 DPKQWY
-949 FVDLP
+949 FVDTADEDTS
-954 HDGAT
+954 DG
-959 GGEAES
+959 GPEGRSGS
-965 RAEARGGRHIVTL
+965 RNERHTVTL
-978 SPSSVDG
+978 SPSSVDS

-1001 PQSGGVHAGFGTI
+1001 PQSGGVRAGFGTL

-1029 PGSMAAESTES
+1029 PGAVATEGAGN
-1040 RIAAVTERLMA
+1040 RIAAVSERLMA
-1051 IYRSLRRDPQGID
+1051 IYRSLRRDPQTIE
-1064 SPTDRYDA
+1064 SPTDRYA
-1072 MKLDRSAET
+1072 ALQLDRSAET
-1081 MLTNIASYFVNGCD
+1081 MMTHIATYFVNGCNP
-1095 AAYPFRNAQY
+1095 AYPFRNAEY

-1110 LERAECEVEF
+1110 LERVECEAEF

-1160 GMCDDLTIRL
+1160 GICDDLTIRL
-1170 SGRIDRLEHRRYQD
+1170 SGRIDRLEHRRYGD

-1274 FTLRY
+1274 FAGRY
-1279 YFKDPQYLE
+1279 HYKDPKYLE

-1302 AAWDQIVR
+1302 AAWNQIIR
-1310 LRGSQTLWAL
+1310 LRGTQTLWAL
-1320 TMVARVF
+1320 TMAARVF

>member
-17 GGETSALLVVGPPR
+17 GGEASALLVVGPPR

-46 ERNHG
+46 GRNHG

-124 AHLGHAEA
+124 AHLDHAEA

-256 VLRRVQAE
+256 VLRRVQVE

-290 RFLEALAVAGVRLV
+290 RFLEALSAAGVRLV

-389 LPIRRLDEPGANAD
+389 LPIRRLDAPGANVD
-403 AGLGTSR
+403 AGLGASP

-415 VATTLYKSPREEMDD
+415 VSTALYKSPREEMDD

-512 ATLSSYVRAR
+512 AALSSYVRTR
-522 VATLM
+522 VAALM
-527 ACPLVAAGTQSA
+527 ACPLVSVGTQTA

-544 RLAPVESAMS
+544 RLEPVESAMA
-554 ALESLAAVVQESAE
+554 ALESLAAVVRESE
-568 AVGADGQRHLAAL
+568 GAVGTDGQRHLAAL

-602 AAVNV
+602 VPVNV
-607 DDGVLTGETADDELP
+607 DDGILAGESADDELP

-630 MLAFDNPK
+630 MLAFDDPK
-638 APATPVLDSLGAI
+638 TPATPVLDSLGAI

-665 DMVGRVADGMDRL
+665 DMVGRVADGMGRL
-678 PNREAQYTLALAWNE
+678 SNREAQYTLALAWNA
-693 TGVAGSW
+693 TGVAGVW

-754 AHVGPVEQAV
+754 AHVGPIEQAV

-809 LHGRIGDADPT
+809 LHGRIGGADPAG
-820 HCDARLA
+820 CDPRLA

-884 GGEAV
+884 GGQSA
-889 HDGDAISH
+889 DDDAESH

-903 PRGLVTAARITL
+903 PRGLVTAARIAL

-923 EGQDAASALALLAE
+923 EGRDAASALALLAE
-937 HGVRSA
+937 HGVRAA
-943 DPEHWY
+943 DPKQWY
-949 FVDLP
+949 FVDTADEDTS
-954 HDGAT
+954 DG
-959 GGEAES
+959 GPEGRSGS
-965 RAEARGGRHIVTL
+965 RNERHTVTL
-978 SPSSVDG
+978 SPSSVDS

-1001 PQSGGVHAGFGTI
+1001 PQSGGVRAGFGTL

-1029 PGSMAAESTES
+1029 PGAVAAEGAGN
-1040 RIAAVTERLMA
+1040 RIAAVSERLMA
-1051 IYRSLRRDPQGID
+1051 IYRSLRRDPQTID
-1064 SPTDRYDA
+1064 SPTDRYA
-1072 MKLDRSAET
+1072 ALQLDRSAET
-1081 MLTNIASYFVNGCD
+1081 MMTHIATYFVNGCNP
-1095 AAYPFRNAQY
+1095 AYPFRNAEY

-1110 LERAECEVEF
+1110 LERVECEAEF
-1120 TARFDIDDML
+1120 TARFDVGDIL
-1130 AAYNAIPGIEPMT
+1130 AAYNAIPGVEPMT

-1160 GMCDDLTIRL
+1160 GICDDLTIRL

>member
-1 MTGMQELWQAF
+1 MTGMQELWQTF

-17 GGETSALLVVGPPR
+17 GGEASALLVVGPPR

-65 RLGNRAIRRMGASMK
+65 RLGDRAIRRMGASMK

-124 AHLGHAEA
+124 AHLDHAEA

-215 RIAVQWR
+215 RTAVQWR

-290 RFLEALAVAGVRLV
+290 RFLEALAAAGVRLV

-415 VATTLYKSPREEMDD
+415 VATALYKSPREEMDD

-568 AVGADGQRHLAAL
+568 TVGADGQRHLAAL

-607 DDGVLTGETADDELP
+607 DDGVLTGETAADELP

-665 DMVGRVADGMDRL
+665 DMIGRVADGMDWL

-713 ANDRLDVAMRLFQ
+713 ANDRLDVVMRLFQ

-809 LHGRIGDADPT
+809 LHGRIGGADPAG
-820 HCDARLA
+820 CDPRLA

-884 GGEAV
+884 GGQSA
-889 HDGDAISH
+889 DDDAESH

-903 PRGLVTAARITL
+903 PRGLVTAARIAL

-923 EGQDAASALALLAE
+923 EGRDAASALALLAE
-937 HGVRSA
+937 HGVRAA
-943 DPEHWY
+943 DPKQWY
-949 FVDLP
+949 FVDTADEDTS
-954 HDGAT
+954 DG
-959 GGEAES
+959 GPEGRSGS
-965 RAEARGGRHIVTL
+965 RNERHTVTL
-978 SPSSVDG
+978 SPSSVDS

-1001 PQSGGVHAGFGTI
+1001 PQSGGVRAGFGTL

-1029 PGSMAAESTES
+1029 PGAVATEGAGN
-1040 RIAAVTERLMA
+1040 RIAAVSERLMA
-1051 IYRSLRRDPQGID
+1051 IYRSLRRDPQTIE
-1064 SPTDRYDA
+1064 SPTDRYA
-1072 MKLDRSAET
+1072 ALQLDRSAET
-1081 MLTNIASYFVNGCD
+1081 MMTHIATYFVNGCNP
-1095 AAYPFRNAQY
+1095 AYPFRNAEY

-1110 LERAECEVEF
+1110 LERVECEAEF

-1160 GMCDDLTIRL
+1160 GICDDLTIRL
-1170 SGRIDRLEHRRYQD
+1170 SGRIDRLEHRRYGD

-1274 FTLRY
+1274 FAGRY
-1279 YFKDPQYLE
+1279 HYKDPKYLE

-1302 AAWDQIVR
+1302 AAWNQIIR
-1310 LRGSQTLWAL
+1310 LRGTQTLWAL
-1320 TMVARVF
+1320 TMAARVF

>member
-1 MTGMQELWQAF
+1 MQELWQTF

-17 GGETSALLVVGPPR
+17 GGEASALLVVGPPR

-65 RLGNRAIRRMGASMK
+65 RLGDRAIRRMGASMK

-124 AHLGHAEA
+124 AHLDHAEA

-194 ASFAHEREYVGE
+194 ASFAHECEYVGE

-215 RIAVQWR
+215 RTAVQWR

-256 VLRRVQAE
+256 VLRRVQVE
-264 EVRLQPETVPAVLV
+264 EVRLQPETVPSVLV

-290 RFLEALAVAGVRLV
+290 RFLEALSAAGVRLV

-403 AGLGTSR
+403 AGLGTSP

-415 VATTLYKSPREEMDD
+415 VSTALYKSPREEMDD
-430 VVWRMKRLHLDQGIA
+430 VVWRMKRLHLDRGIA

-512 ATLSSYVRAR
+512 AALSSYVRAR

-527 ACPLVAAGTQSA
+527 ACPLVTAGTQSA

-544 RLAPVESAMS
+544 RLAPVESAMA
-554 ALESLAAVVQESAE
+554 ALESLAGVVQESAE
-568 AVGADGQRHLAAL
+568 TAGAEGQRHLAAL
-581 IESWERYRDAVNE
+581 IESWDRYRDAVDE
-594 HRQAARRA
+594 RRQAARRA
-602 AAVNV
+602 AAVSV
-607 DDGVLTGETADDELP
+607 DDGVLTGESADDELP

-630 MLAFDNPK
+630 MLAFDDPK

-651 LGRDPQAVAFRRLW
+651 LGRDHQAVAFRRLW

-736 IVAFMDQVRSMQ
+736 IVAFMDQIRSMQ

-754 AHVGPVEQAV
+754 AHVGPIEQAV

-809 LHGRIGDADPT
+809 LHGRIGGADPAG
-820 HCDARLA
+820 CDPRLA

-884 GGEAV
+884 GGQSA
-889 HDGDAISH
+889 DDDAESH

-903 PRGLVTAARITL
+903 PRGLVTAARIAL

-923 EGQDAASALALLAE
+923 EGRDAASALALLAE
-937 HGVRSA
+937 HGVRAA
-943 DPEHWY
+943 DPKQWY
-949 FVDLP
+949 FVDTADEDTS
-954 HDGAT
+954 DG
-959 GGEAES
+959 GPEGRSGS
-965 RAEARGGRHIVTL
+965 RNERHTVTL
-978 SPSSVDG
+978 SPSSVDS

-1001 PQSGGVHAGFGTI
+1001 PQSGGVRAGFGTL

-1029 PGSMAAESTES
+1029 PGAVAAEGAGN
-1040 RIAAVTERLMA
+1040 RIAAVSERLMA
-1051 IYRSLRRDPQGID
+1051 IYRSLRRDPQTIE
-1064 SPTDRYDA
+1064 SPTDRYA
-1072 MKLDRSAET
+1072 ALQLDRSAET
-1081 MLTNIASYFVNGCD
+1081 MMTHIATYFVNGCNP
-1095 AAYPFRNAQY
+1095 AYPFRNAEY

-1110 LERAECEVEF
+1110 LERVECEAEF

-1160 GMCDDLTIRL
+1160 GICDDLTIRL

>member
-1 MTGMQELWQAF
+1 MQELWQTF

-17 GGETSALLVVGPPR
+17 GGEASALLVVGPPR

-65 RLGNRAIRRMGASMK
+65 RLGDRAIRRMGASMK

-124 AHLGHAEA
+124 AHLDHAEA

-178 FVDQLRDMLA
+178 FVNQLRDMLA

-215 RIAVQWR
+215 RTAVQWR

-256 VLRRVQAE
+256 VLRRVQVE
-264 EVRLQPETVPAVLV
+264 EVRLQPETVPSVLV

-290 RFLEALAVAGVRLV
+290 RFLEALSAAGVRLV

-389 LPIRRLDEPGANAD
+389 LPIRRLDAPGANVD
-403 AGLGTSR
+403 AGLGASP

-415 VATTLYKSPREEMDD
+415 VSTALYKSPREEMDD

-512 ATLSSYVRAR
+512 AALSSYVRAR

-527 ACPLVAAGTQSA
+527 ACPLVTAGTQSA

-544 RLAPVESAMS
+544 RLAPVESAMA
-554 ALESLAAVVQESAE
+554 ALESLAGVVQESAE
-568 AVGADGQRHLAAL
+568 TAGAEGQRHLAAL
-581 IESWERYRDAVNE
+581 IESWDRYRDAVDE
-594 HRQAARRA
+594 RRQAARRA
-602 AAVNV
+602 AAVSV
-607 DDGVLTGETADDELP
+607 DDGVLTGESADDELP
-622 FGQRAMYL
+622 FGQHAMYL
-630 MLAFDNPK
+630 MLAFDDPK

-651 LGRDPQAVAFRRLW
+651 LGRDPQAVAFRRMW
-665 DMVGRVADGMDRL
+665 DMVGRVADGMGRL
-678 PNREAQYTLALAWNE
+678 SNREAQYTLALAWNA
-693 TGVAGSW
+693 TGVAGVW

-809 LHGRIGDADPT
+809 LHGRIGGADPAG
-820 HCDARLA
+820 CDPRLA

-884 GGEAV
+884 GGQSA
-889 HDGDAISH
+889 DDDAESH

-903 PRGLVTAARITL
+903 SRGLVTAARIAL

-923 EGQDAASALALLAE
+923 EGRDAASALALLAE
-937 HGVRSA
+937 HGVRAA
-943 DPEHWY
+943 DPKQWY
-949 FVDLP
+949 FVDTADEDTS
-954 HDGAT
+954 DG
-959 GGEAES
+959 GPEGRSGS
-965 RAEARGGRHIVTL
+965 RNERHTVTL
-978 SPSSVDG
+978 SPSSVDS

-1001 PQSGGVHAGFGTI
+1001 PQSGGVRAGFGTL

-1029 PGSMAAESTES
+1029 PGAVAAEGAGN
-1040 RIAAVTERLMA
+1040 RIAAVSERLMA
-1051 IYRSLRRDPQGID
+1051 IYRSLRRDPQTIE
-1064 SPTDRYDA
+1064 SPTDRYA
-1072 MKLDRSAET
+1072 ALQLDRSAET
-1081 MLTNIASYFVNGCD
+1081 MMTHIATYFVNGCNP
-1095 AAYPFRNAQY
+1095 AYPFRNAEY

-1110 LERAECEVEF
+1110 LERVECEAEF

-1160 GMCDDLTIRL
+1160 GICDDLTIRL

>member
-1 MTGMQELWQAF
+1 MQELWQTF

-17 GGETSALLVVGPPR
+17 GGEASALLVVGPPR

-65 RLGNRAIRRMGASMK
+65 RLGDRAIRRMGASMK

-124 AHLGHAEA
+124 AHLDHAEA

-215 RIAVQWR
+215 RTAVQWR

-256 VLRRVQAE
+256 VLRRVQVE
-264 EVRLQPETVPAVLV
+264 EVRLQPETVPSVLV

-290 RFLEALAVAGVRLV
+290 RFLEALSAAGVRLV

-389 LPIRRLDEPGANAD
+389 LPIRRLDAPGANVD
-403 AGLGTSR
+403 AGLGASP

-415 VATTLYKSPREEMDD
+415 VSTALYKSPREEMDD

-512 ATLSSYVRAR
+512 TTLSSYVRAR

-527 ACPLVAAGTQSA
+527 ACPLVTAGTQSA

-544 RLAPVESAMS
+544 RLAPVESAMA
-554 ALESLAAVVQESAE
+554 ALESLAGVVQESAE
-568 AVGADGQRHLAAL
+568 TAGAEGQRHLAAL
-581 IESWERYRDAVNE
+581 IESWDRYRDAVDE
-594 HRQAARRA
+594 RRQAARRA
-602 AAVNV
+602 AAVSV
-607 DDGVLTGETADDELP
+607 DDGVLTGESADDELP
-622 FGQRAMYL
+622 FGQHAMYL
-630 MLAFDNPK
+630 MLAFDDPK

-651 LGRDPQAVAFRRLW
+651 LGRDPQAVAFRRMW
-665 DMVGRVADGMDRL
+665 NMVGRVADGMGRL
-678 PNREAQYTLALAWNE
+678 SNREAQYTLALAWNA
-693 TGVAGSW
+693 TGVAGVW

-809 LHGRIGDADPT
+809 LHGRIGGADPAG
-820 HCDARLA
+820 CDPRLA

-884 GGEAV
+884 GGQSA
-889 HDGDAISH
+889 DDDAESH

-903 PRGLVTAARITL
+903 PRGLVTAARIAL

-923 EGQDAASALALLAE
+923 EGRDAASALALLAE
-937 HGVRSA
+937 HGVRAA
-943 DPEHWY
+943 DPKQWY
-949 FVDLP
+949 FVDTADEDTS
-954 HDGAT
+954 DG
-959 GGEAES
+959 GPEGRSGS
-965 RAEARGGRHIVTL
+965 RNERHTVTL
-978 SPSSVDG
+978 SPSSVDS

-1001 PQSGGVHAGFGTI
+1001 PQSGGVRAGFGTL

-1029 PGSMAAESTES
+1029 PGAVAAEGAGN
-1040 RIAAVTERLMA
+1040 RIAVVSERLMA
-1051 IYRSLRRDPQGID
+1051 IYRSLRRDPQTIE
-1064 SPTDRYDA
+1064 SPTDRYA
-1072 MKLDRSAET
+1072 ALQLDRSAET
-1081 MLTNIASYFVNGCD
+1081 MMTHIATYFVNGCNP
-1095 AAYPFRNAQY
+1095 AYPFRNAEY

-1110 LERAECEVEF
+1110 LERVECEAEF

-1160 GMCDDLTIRL
+1160 GICDDLTIRL

-1279 YFKDPQYLE
+1279 CFKDPQYLE

-1302 AAWDQIVR
+1302 ATWDQIVR

>member
-1 MTGMQELWQAF
+1 M
-12 DAVLG
+12 
-17 GGETSALLVVGPPR
+17 
-31 CGKTEFAFEALMRAL
+31 
-46 ERNHG
+46 
-51 GGAMMT
+51 
-57 VSGRVTAD
+57 
-65 RLGNRAIRRMGASMK
+65 
-80 ARPVTTLS
+80 
-88 ALAFAVIADARRYED
+88 
-103 LPAPRLLNGAEQ
+103 
-115 DALLRRVVA
+115 
-124 AHLGHAEA
+124 
-132 GNLCDTCVLLRE
+132 
-144 YFADDRWTDTVAPAR
+144 
-159 EQSGGATT
+159 
-167 MAMFERGVSSS
+167 
-178 FVDQLRDMLA
+178 
-188 RINELG
+188 
-194 ASFAHEREYVGE
+194 
-206 AAGTGRNAD
+206 
-215 RIAVQWR
+215 
-222 LAFALRREYVRAIEH
+222 
-237 TYPGEYRLDA
+237 
-247 SRLLVEAAA
+247 
-256 VLRRVQAE
+256 
-264 EVRLQPETVPAVLV
+264 
-278 VDDFHDATLAGL
+278 
-290 RFLEALAVAGVRLV
+290 
-304 LVGNPDEAV
+304 
-313 QTFRGSYP
+313 
-321 EYLMG
+321 
-326 CAVRGPLHAALHRI
+326 
-340 PVSDTPAD
+340 
-348 AAAPTYRD
+348 
-356 LLASRISLSIPSP
+356 
-369 EPDDTPMPQ
+369 
-378 RPGKLPRYAGS
+378 
-389 LPIRRLDEPGANAD
+389 
-403 AGLGTSR
+403 
-410 LEDGT
+410 
-415 VATTLYKSPREEMDD
+415 
-430 VVWRMKRLHLDQGIA
+430 
-445 WNDMAIIAHD
+445 
-455 NATVRSFGERLRRD
+455 
-469 GVPVRY
+469 
-475 SSVTRPLKDEP
+475 
-486 FVQGLFALIELA
+486 
-498 LLRRR
+498 
-503 GIDAVDLPL
+503 
-512 ATLSSYVRAR
+512 
-522 VATLM
+522 
-527 ACPLVAAGTQSA
+527 
-539 EGAPA
+539 
-544 RLAPVESAMS
+544 
-554 ALESLAAVVQESAE
+554 
-568 AVGADGQRHLAAL
+568 
-581 IESWERYRDAVNE
+581 
-594 HRQAARRA
+594 
-602 AAVNV
+602 
-607 DDGVLTGETADDELP
+607 
-622 FGQRAMYL
+622 
-630 MLAFDNPK
+630 
-638 APATPVLDSLGAI
+638 
-651 LGRDPQAVAFRRLW
+651 
-665 DMVGRVADGMDRL
+665 
-678 PNREAQYTLALAWNE
+678 
-693 TGVAGSW
+693 
-700 QRAALRNDVAGRA
+700 
-713 ANDRLDVAMRLFQ
+713 
-726 FAADGSAGED
+726 
-736 IVAFMDQVRSMQ
+736 
-748 IEADSL
+748 
-754 AHVGPVEQAV
+754 
-764 TLTTPA
+764 
-770 GAAGNHWRHVWLPAV
+770 WLPAV

-820 HCDARLA
+820 HCDPRLA

-884 GGEAV
+884 GGQSA
-889 HDGDAISH
+889 DDDAESH

-903 PRGLVTAARITL
+903 PRGLVTAARIAL

-978 SPSSVDG
+978 SPSSVDS

-1001 PQSGGVHAGFGTI
+1001 PQSGGVRAGFGTL

-1029 PGSMAAESTES
+1029 PGAVAAEGAGN
-1040 RIAAVTERLMA
+1040 RIAAVSERLMA
-1051 IYRSLRRDPQGID
+1051 IYRSLRRDPQTIE
-1064 SPTDRYDA
+1064 SPTDRYA
-1072 MKLDRSAET
+1072 ALQLDRSAET
-1081 MLTNIASYFVNGCD
+1081 MMTHIATYFVNGCNP
-1095 AAYPFRNAQY
+1095 AYPFRNAEY

-1110 LERAECEVEF
+1110 LERVECEAEF

-1160 GMCDDLTIRL
+1160 GICDDLTIRL

-1279 YFKDPQYLE
+1279 CFKDPQYLE

>member
-1 MTGMQELWQAF
+1 MTGMQELWQTF

-17 GGETSALLVVGPPR
+17 GGEASALLVVGPPR

-65 RLGNRAIRRMGASMK
+65 RLGDRAIRRMGASMK

-124 AHLGHAEA
+124 AHLDHAEA

-215 RIAVQWR
+215 RTAVQWR

-290 RFLEALAVAGVRLV
+290 RFLEALAAAGVRLV

-415 VATTLYKSPREEMDD
+415 VATALYKSPREEMDD

-809 LHGRIGDADPT
+809 LHGRIGGADPAG
-820 HCDARLA
+820 CDPRLA

-884 GGEAV
+884 GGQSA
-889 HDGDAISH
+889 DDDAESH

-903 PRGLVTAARITL
+903 PRGLVTAARIAL

-923 EGQDAASALALLAE
+923 EGRDAASALALLAE
-937 HGVRSA
+937 HGVRAA
-943 DPEHWY
+943 DPKQWY
-949 FVDLP
+949 FVDTADEDTS
-954 HDGAT
+954 DG
-959 GGEAES
+959 GPEGRSGS
-965 RAEARGGRHIVTL
+965 RNERHTVTL
-978 SPSSVDG
+978 SPSSVDS

-1001 PQSGGVHAGFGTI
+1001 PQSGGVRAGFGTL

-1029 PGSMAAESTES
+1029 PGAVATEGAGN
-1040 RIAAVTERLMA
+1040 RIAAVSERLMA
-1051 IYRSLRRDPQGID
+1051 IYRSLRRDPQTIE
-1064 SPTDRYDA
+1064 SPTDRYA
-1072 MKLDRSAET
+1072 ALQLDRSAET
-1081 MLTNIASYFVNGCD
+1081 MMTHIATYFVNGCNP
-1095 AAYPFRNAQY
+1095 AYPFRNAEY

-1110 LERAECEVEF
+1110 LERVECEAEF

-1160 GMCDDLTIRL
+1160 GICDDLTIRL
-1170 SGRIDRLEHRRYQD
+1170 SGRIDRLEHRRYGD

-1274 FTLRY
+1274 FAGRY
-1279 YFKDPQYLE
+1279 HYKDPKYLE

-1302 AAWDQIVR
+1302 AAWNQIIR
-1310 LRGSQTLWAL
+1310 LRGTQTLWAL
-1320 TMVARVF
+1320 TMAARVF

>member
-1 MTGMQELWQAF
+1 MQELWQTF

-17 GGETSALLVVGPPR
+17 GGEASALLVVGPPR

-65 RLGNRAIRRMGASMK
+65 RLGDRAIRRMGASMK

-124 AHLGHAEA
+124 AHLDHAEA

-144 YFADDRWTDTVAPAR
+144 YFADDRWTDTVAPVR

-215 RIAVQWR
+215 RTAVQWR

-256 VLRRVQAE
+256 VLRRVQVE
-264 EVRLQPETVPAVLV
+264 EVRLQPETVPSVLV

-290 RFLEALAVAGVRLV
+290 RFLEALAAAGVRLV

-389 LPIRRLDEPGANAD
+389 LPIRRLDAPGANVD
-403 AGLGTSR
+403 AGLGASP

-415 VATTLYKSPREEMDD
+415 VSTALYKSPREEMDD
-430 VVWRMKRLHLDQGIA
+430 VVWRMKRLHLDRGIA

-475 SSVTRPLKDEP
+475 SSVTRPLRDEP

-512 ATLSSYVRAR
+512 VALSSYVRAR

-527 ACPLVAAGTQSA
+527 ACPLVTAGTQSA

-544 RLAPVESAMS
+544 RLAPVESAMA
-554 ALESLAAVVQESAE
+554 ALESLAGVVQESAE
-568 AVGADGQRHLAAL
+568 TAGAEGQRHLAAL

-622 FGQRAMYL
+622 FGQHAMYL
-630 MLAFDNPK
+630 MLAFDDPK

-651 LGRDPQAVAFRRLW
+651 LGRDPQAVAFRRMW
-665 DMVGRVADGMDRL
+665 DMVGRVADGMGRL
-678 PNREAQYTLALAWNE
+678 SNREAQYTLALAWNA
-693 TGVAGSW
+693 TGVAGVW

-809 LHGRIGDADPT
+809 LHGRIGGADPAG
-820 HCDARLA
+820 CDPRLA

-884 GGEAV
+884 GGQSA
-889 HDGDAISH
+889 DDDAESH

-903 PRGLVTAARITL
+903 PRGLVTAARIAL

-937 HGVRSA
+937 HGVRAA
-943 DPEHWY
+943 DPKQWY
-949 FVDLP
+949 FVDTADEDTS
-954 HDGAT
+954 DG
-959 GGEAES
+959 GPEGRSGS
-965 RAEARGGRHIVTL
+965 RNERHTVTL
-978 SPSSVDG
+978 SPSSVDS

-1001 PQSGGVHAGFGTI
+1001 PQSGGVRAGFGTL

-1029 PGSMAAESTES
+1029 PGAVAAEGAGN
-1040 RIAAVTERLMA
+1040 RIAAVSERLMA
-1051 IYRSLRRDPQGID
+1051 IYRSLRRDPQTIE
-1064 SPTDRYDA
+1064 SPTDRYA
-1072 MKLDRSAET
+1072 ALQLDRSAET
-1081 MLTNIASYFVNGCD
+1081 MMTHIATYFVNGCNP
-1095 AAYPFRNAQY
+1095 AYPFRNAEY

-1110 LERAECEVEF
+1110 LERVECEAEF

-1160 GMCDDLTIRL
+1160 GICDDLTIRL
-1170 SGRIDRLEHRRYQD
+1170 SGRIDRLEHRRYQN

-1230 PRMPYIAQSGLFFVR
+1230 PRMPYIAQSGLFFVH

>member
-1 MTGMQELWQAF
+1 MQELWQTF

-17 GGETSALLVVGPPR
+17 GGEASALLVVGPPR

-65 RLGNRAIRRMGASMK
+65 RLGDRAIRRMGASMK

-124 AHLGHAEA
+124 AHLDHAEA

-215 RIAVQWR
+215 RTAVQWR

-256 VLRRVQAE
+256 VLRRVQVE
-264 EVRLQPETVPAVLV
+264 EVRLQPETVPSVLV

-290 RFLEALAVAGVRLV
+290 RFLEALSAAGVRLV

-389 LPIRRLDEPGANAD
+389 LPIRRLDAPGANVD
-403 AGLGTSR
+403 AGLGASP

-415 VATTLYKSPREEMDD
+415 VSTALYKSPREEMDD
-430 VVWRMKRLHLDQGIA
+430 VVWRMKRLHLDRRIA

-512 ATLSSYVRAR
+512 AALSSYVRAR

-527 ACPLVAAGTQSA
+527 ACPLVTAGTQSA

-544 RLAPVESAMS
+544 RLAPVESAMA
-554 ALESLAAVVQESAE
+554 ALESLAGVVQESAE
-568 AVGADGQRHLAAL
+568 TAGAEGQRHLAAL
-581 IESWERYRDAVNE
+581 IESWDRYRDAVDE
-594 HRQAARRA
+594 RRQAARRA
-602 AAVNV
+602 AAVSV
-607 DDGVLTGETADDELP
+607 DDGVLTGESADDELP
-622 FGQRAMYL
+622 FGQHAMYL
-630 MLAFDNPK
+630 MLAFDDPK

-651 LGRDPQAVAFRRLW
+651 LGRDPQAVAFRRMW
-665 DMVGRVADGMDRL
+665 DMVGRVADGMGRL
-678 PNREAQYTLALAWNE
+678 SNREAQYTLALAWNA
-693 TGVAGSW
+693 TGVAGVW

-809 LHGRIGDADPT
+809 LHGRIGGADPAG
-820 HCDARLA
+820 CDPRLA

-884 GGEAV
+884 GGQSA
-889 HDGDAISH
+889 DDDAESH

-903 PRGLVTAARITL
+903 PRGLVTAARIAL

-923 EGQDAASALALLAE
+923 EGRDAASALALLAE
-937 HGVRSA
+937 HGVRAA
-943 DPEHWY
+943 DPKQWY
-949 FVDLP
+949 FVDTADEDTS
-954 HDGAT
+954 DG
-959 GGEAES
+959 GPEGRSGS
-965 RAEARGGRHIVTL
+965 RNERHTVTL
-978 SPSSVDG
+978 SPSSVDS

-1001 PQSGGVHAGFGTI
+1001 PQSGGVRAGFGTL

-1029 PGSMAAESTES
+1029 PGAVAAEGAGN
-1040 RIAAVTERLMA
+1040 RIAAVSERLMA
-1051 IYRSLRRDPQGID
+1051 IYRSLRRDPQTIE
-1064 SPTDRYDA
+1064 SPTDRYA
-1072 MKLDRSAET
+1072 ALQLDRSAET
-1081 MLTNIASYFVNGCD
+1081 MMTHIATYFVNGCNP
-1095 AAYPFRNAQY
+1095 AYPFRNAEY

-1110 LERAECEVEF
+1110 LERVECEAEF

-1160 GMCDDLTIRL
+1160 GICDDLTIRL

-1288 IPELPETPPAGVRA
+1288 IPELPETPPAGVRT

-1341 PTPDHVKHCRM
+1341 PTPDHAKHCRM

>member
-1 MTGMQELWQAF
+1 MQELWQTF

-17 GGETSALLVVGPPR
+17 GGEASALLVVGPPR

-65 RLGNRAIRRMGASMK
+65 RLGDRAIRRMGASMK

-124 AHLGHAEA
+124 AHLDHAEA

-215 RIAVQWR
+215 RTAVQWR

-290 RFLEALAVAGVRLV
+290 RFLEALAAAGVRLV

-415 VATTLYKSPREEMDD
+415 VATALYKSPREEMDD

-568 AVGADGQRHLAAL
+568 TVGADGQRHLAAL

-665 DMVGRVADGMDRL
+665 DMIGRVADGMDWL

-713 ANDRLDVAMRLFQ
+713 ANDRLDVVMRLFQ

-809 LHGRIGDADPT
+809 LHGRIGGADPAG
-820 HCDARLA
+820 CDPRLA

-884 GGEAV
+884 GGQSA
-889 HDGDAISH
+889 DDDAESH

-903 PRGLVTAARITL
+903 PRGLVTAARIAL

-923 EGQDAASALALLAE
+923 EGRDAASALALLAE
-937 HGVRSA
+937 HGVRAA
-943 DPEHWY
+943 DPKQWY
-949 FVDLP
+949 FVDTADEDTS
-954 HDGAT
+954 DG
-959 GGEAES
+959 GPEGRSGS
-965 RAEARGGRHIVTL
+965 RNERHTVTL
-978 SPSSVDG
+978 SPSSVDS

-1001 PQSGGVHAGFGTI
+1001 PQSGGVRAGFGTL

-1029 PGSMAAESTES
+1029 PGAVATEGAGN
-1040 RIAAVTERLMA
+1040 RIAAVSERLMA
-1051 IYRSLRRDPQGID
+1051 IYRSLRRDPQTIE
-1064 SPTDRYDA
+1064 SPTDRYA
-1072 MKLDRSAET
+1072 ALQLDRSAET
-1081 MLTNIASYFVNGCD
+1081 MMTHIATYFVNGCNP
-1095 AAYPFRNAQY
+1095 AYPFRNAEY

-1110 LERAECEVEF
+1110 LERVECEAEF

-1160 GMCDDLTIRL
+1160 GICDDLTIRL
-1170 SGRIDRLEHRRYQD
+1170 SGRIDRLEHRRYGD

-1274 FTLRY
+1274 FAGRY
-1279 YFKDPQYLE
+1279 HYKDPKYLE

-1302 AAWDQIVR
+1302 AAWNQIIR
-1310 LRGSQTLWAL
+1310 LRGTQTLWAL
-1320 TMVARVF
+1320 TMAARVF

>member
-1 MTGMQELWQAF
+1 MQELWQTF

-17 GGETSALLVVGPPR
+17 GGEASALLVVGPPR

-215 RIAVQWR
+215 RTAVQWR

-256 VLRRVQAE
+256 VLRRVQVE
-264 EVRLQPETVPAVLV
+264 EVRLQPETVPSVLV

-290 RFLEALAVAGVRLV
+290 RFLEALAAAGVRLV

-389 LPIRRLDEPGANAD
+389 LPIRRLDAPGANVD
-403 AGLGTSR
+403 AGLGASP

-415 VATTLYKSPREEMDD
+415 VSTALYKSPREEMDD

-512 ATLSSYVRAR
+512 AALSSYVRAR

-527 ACPLVAAGTQSA
+527 ACPLVTAGTQSA

-544 RLAPVESAMS
+544 RLAPVESAMA
-554 ALESLAAVVQESAE
+554 ALESLAGVVQESAE
-568 AVGADGQRHLAAL
+568 TAGAEGQRHLAAL

-622 FGQRAMYL
+622 FGQHAMYL
-630 MLAFDNPK
+630 MLAFDDPK

-651 LGRDPQAVAFRRLW
+651 LGRDPQAVAFRRMW
-665 DMVGRVADGMDRL
+665 DMVGRVADGMGRL
-678 PNREAQYTLALAWNE
+678 SNREAQYTLALAWNA
-693 TGVAGSW
+693 TGVAGVW

-809 LHGRIGDADPT
+809 LHGRIGGADPAG
-820 HCDARLA
+820 CDPRLA

-884 GGEAV
+884 GGQSA
-889 HDGDAISH
+889 DDDAESH

-903 PRGLVTAARITL
+903 PRGLVTAARIAL

-923 EGQDAASALALLAE
+923 EGRDAASALALLAE
-937 HGVRSA
+937 HGVRAA
-943 DPEHWY
+943 DPKQWY
-949 FVDLP
+949 FVDTADEDTS
-954 HDGAT
+954 DG
-959 GGEAES
+959 GPEGRSGS
-965 RAEARGGRHIVTL
+965 RNERHTVTL
-978 SPSSVDG
+978 SPSSVDS

-1001 PQSGGVHAGFGTI
+1001 PQSGGVRAGFGTL

-1029 PGSMAAESTES
+1029 PGAVAAEGTES

-1051 IYRSLRRDPQGID
+1051 IYRSLRRDPQTIE
-1064 SPTDRYDA
+1064 SPTDRYA
-1072 MKLDRSAET
+1072 ALQLDRSAET
-1081 MLTNIASYFVNGCD
+1081 MMTHIATYFVNGCNP
-1095 AAYPFRNAQY
+1095 AYPFRNAEY

-1110 LERAECEVEF
+1110 LERVECEAEF
-1120 TARFDIDDML
+1120 TARFDVGDIL
-1130 AAYNAIPGIEPMT
+1130 AAYNAIPGVEPMT

-1160 GMCDDLTIRL
+1160 GICDDLTIRL

-1230 PRMPYIAQSGLFFVR
+1230 PRMPYIAQSGLFFVH

>member
-1 MTGMQELWQAF
+1 MQELWQTF

-17 GGETSALLVVGPPR
+17 GGEASALLVVGPPR

-65 RLGNRAIRRMGASMK
+65 RLGDRAIRRMGASMK

-124 AHLGHAEA
+124 AHLDHAEA

-215 RIAVQWR
+215 RTAVQWR

-256 VLRRVQAE
+256 VLRRVQVE
-264 EVRLQPETVPAVLV
+264 EVRLQPETVPSVLV

-290 RFLEALAVAGVRLV
+290 RFLEALSAAGVRLV

-326 CAVRGPLHAALHRI
+326 CAVRGPLHAALHCI

-403 AGLGTSR
+403 AGLGASP

-415 VATTLYKSPREEMDD
+415 VATALYKSPREEMDD

-512 ATLSSYVRAR
+512 AALSSYVRAR

-527 ACPLVAAGTQSA
+527 ACPLVTAGTQSA

-544 RLAPVESAMS
+544 RLAPVESAMA
-554 ALESLAAVVQESAE
+554 ALESLAGVVQESAE
-568 AVGADGQRHLAAL
+568 TAGAEGQWHLAAL
-581 IESWERYRDAVNE
+581 IESWDRYRDAVDE
-594 HRQAARRA
+594 RRQAARRA
-602 AAVNV
+602 AAVSV
-607 DDGVLTGETADDELP
+607 DDGVLTGESADDELP
-622 FGQRAMYL
+622 FGQHAMYL
-630 MLAFDNPK
+630 MLAFDDPK

-651 LGRDPQAVAFRRLW
+651 LGRDPQAVAFRRMW
-665 DMVGRVADGMDRL
+665 DMVGRVADGMGRL
-678 PNREAQYTLALAWNE
+678 SNREAQYTLALAWNA
-693 TGVAGSW
+693 TGVAGVW

-809 LHGRIGDADPT
+809 LHGRIGGADPAG
-820 HCDARLA
+820 CDPRLA

-884 GGEAV
+884 GGQSA
-889 HDGDAISH
+889 DDDAESH

-903 PRGLVTAARITL
+903 PRGLVTAARIAL

-923 EGQDAASALALLAE
+923 EGRDAASALALLAE
-937 HGVRSA
+937 HGVRAA
-943 DPEHWY
+943 DPKQWY
-949 FVDLP
+949 FVDTADEDTS
-954 HDGAT
+954 DG
-959 GGEAES
+959 GPEGRSGS
-965 RAEARGGRHIVTL
+965 RNERHTVTL
-978 SPSSVDG
+978 SPSSVDS

-1001 PQSGGVHAGFGTI
+1001 PQSGGVRAGFGTL

-1029 PGSMAAESTES
+1029 PGAVAAEGTES

-1051 IYRSLRRDPQGID
+1051 IYRSLRRDPQTIE
-1064 SPTDRYDA
+1064 SPTDRYA
-1072 MKLDRSAET
+1072 ALQLDRSAET
-1081 MLTNIASYFVNGCD
+1081 MMTHIATYFVNGCNP
-1095 AAYPFRNAQY
+1095 AYPFRNAEY

-1110 LERAECEVEF
+1110 LERVECEAEF
-1120 TARFDIDDML
+1120 TARFDVGDIL

-1160 GMCDDLTIRL
+1160 GICDDLTIRL

-1279 YFKDPQYLE
+1279 CFKDPQYLE

>member
-1 MTGMQELWQAF
+1 MTGMQELWQTF

-17 GGETSALLVVGPPR
+17 GGEASALLVVGPPR

-124 AHLGHAEA
+124 AHLDHAEA

-178 FVDQLRDMLA
+178 FVDQLRDTLA

-215 RIAVQWR
+215 RTAVQWR

-256 VLRRVQAE
+256 VLRRVQVE
-264 EVRLQPETVPAVLV
+264 EVRLQPETVPSVLV

-290 RFLEALAVAGVRLV
+290 RFLEALSAAGVRLV

-415 VATTLYKSPREEMDD
+415 VATALYKSPREEMDD
-430 VVWRMKRLHLDQGIA
+430 VVWHMKRLHLDQGIA

-797 TLFGGEDLADLM
+797 TLFGGEDLTDLM

-827 AVLSSEKKNLLVAVT
+827 VVLSSEKKNLLVAVT

-884 GGEAV
+884 GGQSA
-889 HDGDAISH
+889 DDDAESH

-903 PRGLVTAARITL
+903 PRGLVTAARIAL

-923 EGQDAASALALLAE
+923 EGRDAASALALLAE
-937 HGVRSA
+937 HGVRAA
-943 DPEHWY
+943 DPKQWY
-949 FVDLP
+949 FVDTADEDTS
-954 HDGAT
+954 DG
-959 GGEAES
+959 GPEGRSGS
-965 RAEARGGRHIVTL
+965 RNERHTVTL
-978 SPSSVDG
+978 SPSSVDS

-1001 PQSGGVHAGFGTI
+1001 PQSGGVRAGFGTL

-1029 PGSMAAESTES
+1029 PGAVATEGAGN
-1040 RIAAVTERLMA
+1040 RIAAVSERLMA
-1051 IYRSLRRDPQGID
+1051 IYRSLRRDPQTIE
-1064 SPTDRYDA
+1064 SPTDRYA
-1072 MKLDRSAET
+1072 ALQLDRSAET
-1081 MLTNIASYFVNGCD
+1081 MMTHIATYFVNGCNP
-1095 AAYPFRNAQY
+1095 AYPFRNAEY

-1110 LERAECEVEF
+1110 LERVECEAEF

-1170 SGRIDRLEHRRYQD
+1170 SGRIDRLEHRRYGD

-1252 SREVESLHQPALL
+1252 SFEVESLHQPALL

-1274 FTLRY
+1274 FAGRY
-1279 YFKDPQYLE
+1279 HYKDPKYLE

-1302 AAWDQIVR
+1302 AAWNQIIR
-1310 LRGSQTLWAL
+1310 LRGTQTLWAL
-1320 TMVARVF
+1320 TMAARVF